1 MADHP
6 VSKPLL
12 KLKLLESLREGDFA
26 ALDSLVKT
34 FFRPRDDVSVRE
46 VAQLILHYA
55 VQVAPLPLIKDIL
68 AHWLTDEE
76 IKLDINQ
83 DDPDGNTALHLAA
96 YQSRGDVVSLLLDQ
110 PDINDCILNHANLQ
124 PIEMCKNLNIAQMMQ
139 LKRSEYLGEV
149 AQEFRRAFVNRDREH
164 LDAILAKPRNSELLD
179 INGTDPQTGDTVLHE
194 FVKKRDVVMCQ
205 WILSHGGD
213 PFKRD
218 RRGKLP
224 LDLLGKVPPVNE
236 SPNVKLTPEQQL
248 KRILEKAAREQSVI
262 EVANSLNEPP
272 TYKGY
277 LRKWTN
283 FAQGYRLR
291 WFVLSPDGTLSY
303 YKDQDDTKN
312 ACRGSLNMSTCYLH
326 LDSSE
331 KLKFEI
337 IGGFNGTVRWHLK
350 GNHPVET
357 NRWVWAVQG
366 AIRFAKDRER
376 TTRNGGNNE
385 PQGPSRPESKAKE
398 TSHHLRTPSVNSFH
412 SSTGRR
418 QRPHQSQHSISS
430 ISSMSSG
437 EAELNE
443 NLTNRGREY
452 VTKVK
457 SGRTSLDACV
467 NDEDSKS
474 TTSKSIRDKAEGKDD
489 GDSDPDYLRDEVTED
504 FEDEDVK
511 IEYGPHYQEVSMIQ
525 RSITIELSSL
535 TELLDNKAPDADEIS
550 MIRKSLNSLSKNFES
565 YSTLSSVRDRKLLKL
580 LQKQHDVNQ
589 LWIKSV
595 KELEL
600 ELIDKSERLSSLDT
614 ERKNLKK
621 LLQKKLMELSDA
633 GTSANDTVK
642 EGQATDGVNQG
653 DSENS
658 RPLEEIAEF
667 MNSNKEADDDSDI
680 DEFFDAEDN
689 ESSKEKTQTPVAEN
703 NSDEKTP
710 TEKERPPAQAK
721 ASGESGVSESQIT
734 EGGSAGTGESSK
746 SKGVSSDFE
755 QNVVHS
761 GLTEQ
766 SVPDT
771 AAATQ
776 SYENVAKQP
785 AATTNS
791 LSAQGQEKP
800 LHSTYT
806 PPQKEK
812 EELLNQQGSYLG
824 YEDGLRT
831 RLALSKDDRP
841 KISLWSVLKSMI
853 GKDMTRMSLP
863 VTFNE
868 PTSLLQRVA
877 EDLEYSDLLTEGA
890 SYEDSTLRL
899 LYVAAFSISSYS
911 STTKR
916 VAKPFNPILGET
928 YEYSRPDEHF
938 RFFTEQVSHHPPISA
953 TWSESAKW
961 DFWGESRVDSNFNG
975 RSFEVEHL
983 GLWYL
988 KMRPDSEPE
997 EELYTWKKPNNT
1009 VVGILVGN
1017 PQVDN
1022 HGDVE
1027 IVNHK
1032 TGDRCMIHFKARG
1045 WRSSNAYEV
1054 KGEVYNK
1061 DGGKEWIFGGHWNES
1076 LYAKKVLKPNSSEE
1090 MQLDKA
1096 KGSTGSKNDPNRDGN
1111 KFLIWHVHDRPD
1123 FPFNL
1128 TQFAASL
1135 NAPQPKLLKWIPS
1148 TDTRLRPDQRA
1159 MEEGRYDDA
1168 AKEKD
1173 RVEQKQRAA
1182 RKRLEKANQDH
1193 VPKWFKQVQH
1203 PITKKSFWQFNGEY
1217 WQVRKDKKFEGL
1229 PDIF

>member
-1 MADHP
+1 MAEHP

-12 KLKLLESLREGDFA
+12 KLKLLESLREGDFSS
-26 ALDSLVKT
+26 LDQLLKT
-34 FFRPRDDVSVRE
+34 YFNPKDDASVRE

-55 VQVAPLPLIKDIL
+55 VQVAPLQLIKDIL
-68 AHWLTDEE
+68 AHWLKDEE
-76 IKLDINQ
+76 IKLDVNHQ
-83 DDPDGNTALHLAA
+83 DPEGNTALHLAA
-96 YQSRGDVVSLLLDQ
+96 YQSRGDVVNILMDL
-110 PDINDCILNHANLQ
+110 PDINDCIFNNSNLQ

-139 LKRSEYLGEV
+139 MKRSEYLGDV
-149 AQEFRRAFVNRDREH
+149 AQEFRRAFVNRDCDH
-164 LDAILAKPRNSELLD
+164 LEAILAKPRNAELLD

-194 FVKKRDVVMCQ
+194 FVKKKDLVMCR

-218 RRGKLP
+218 RKGKLP
-224 LDLLGKVPPVNE
+224 VDLLGKVPPAADT
-236 SPNVKLTPEQQL
+236 PNTKLTHEQQL
-248 KRILEKAAREQSVI
+248 KRMLEKAAREQSVI
-262 EVANSLNEPP
+262 EVANNLNEPP

-291 WFVLSPDGTLSY
+291 WFILSPDGTLSY

-376 TTRNGGNNE
+376 VIKSGGQPNNVDQSATVSN
-385 PQGPSRPESKAKE
+385 PKAKE
-398 TSHHLRTPSVNSFH
+398 AVQHSNSSSVNSLHPSVN
-412 SSTGRR
+412 RR
-418 QRPHQSQHSISS
+418 QRQHQPQHS
-430 ISSMSSG
+430 ISSMSSMSSSD
-437 EAELNE
+437 AELNE
-443 NLTNRGREY
+443 NLTSRGKEY

-457 SGRTSLDACV
+457 SGRTSMDASI
-467 NDEDSKS
+467 NTGDNRSETGEMRQNSDDADDLASEDYL
-474 TTSKSIRDKAEGKDD
+474 KDD
-489 GDSDPDYLRDEVTED
+489 DTED
-504 FEDEDVK
+504 YDNNDLK
-511 IEYGPHYQEVSMIQ
+511 TEYGPHHQEVSMIQ
-525 RSITIELSSL
+525 RSITIELASL
-535 TELLDNKAPDADEIS
+535 TELLEAKTPDASELE
-550 MIRKSLNSLSKNFES
+550 MVRKSLQSLSKNFNS
-565 YSTLSSVRDRKLLKL
+565 YSSMTSVRDKKLIKL
-580 LQKQHDVNQ
+580 LQKQQDVNH
-589 LWIKSV
+589 LWVRSV

-600 ELIDKSERLSSLDT
+600 ELIEKSERLSSLDV

-621 LLQKKLMELSDA
+621 LLQKKLLEISEAGPASEISSGKQESDTA
-633 GTSANDTVK
+633 PIP
-642 EGQATDGVNQG
+642 E
-653 DSENS
+653 SETA
-658 RPLEEIAEF
+658 RPLEEIANF
-667 MNSNKEADDDSDI
+667 INSNKEADEDSDI

-689 ESSKEKTQTPVAEN
+689 DSSKEKKVDKDAEGVKPQNINKEQQIDKVVAEGDTESTVTDAVSSN
-703 NSDEKTP
+703 YEKGVTHTGLTDKSTSDT
-710 TEKERPPAQAK
+710 AK
-721 ASGESGVSESQIT
+721 ASQPFGETSTTKSSGST
-734 EGGSAGTGESSK
+734 K
-746 SKGVSSDFE
+746 E
-755 QNVVHS
+755 Q
-761 GLTEQ
+761 T
-766 SVPDT
+766 
-771 AAATQ
+771 
-776 SYENVAKQP
+776 
-785 AATTNS
+785 
-791 LSAQGQEKP
+791 KP
-800 LHSTYT
+800 LHNTFTES
-806 PPQKEK
+806 QKKK
-812 EELLNQQGSYLG
+812 EDQINHEGSYLG
-824 YEDGLRT
+824 YEDGLRCK
-831 RLALSKDDRP
+831 LGLGQDDRP

-853 GKDMTRMSLP
+853 GKDMTRMALP

-877 EDLEYSDLLTEGA
+877 EDLEYSNILTEA
-890 SYEDSTLRL
+890 AAFEDSTLRL
-899 LYVAAFSISSYS
+899 LYVAIFSVSSYS

-961 DFWGESRVDSNFNG
+961 DFWGESHVDSNFNG

-988 KMRPDSEPE
+988 RMRPDSEAE
-997 EELYTWKKPNNT
+997 DELYTWKKPNNT

-1027 IVNHK
+1027 IVNHT
-1032 TGDRCMIHFKARG
+1032 TGDRCTIHFKARG

-1061 DGGKEWIFGGHWNES
+1061 KGGKEWIFGGHWNES
-1076 LYAKKVLKPNSSEE
+1076 LHAKKVLKPNSSEE
-1090 MQLDKA
+1090 MALDKS
-1096 KGSTGSKNDPNRDGN
+1096 KSLPRSKDGPNTDGSK
-1111 KFLIWHVHDRPD
+1111 FLVWHVHDRPEL
-1123 FPFNL
+1123 PFNL
-1128 TQFAASL
+1128 TQYAVSL
-1135 NAPQPKLLKWIPS
+1135 NAPQPRLLKWIPP

-1159 MEEGRYDDA
+1159 MEEGRYDA
-1168 AKEKD
+1168 AADEKN

-1182 RKRLEKANQDH
+1182 RKRREKEN
-1193 VPKWFKQVQH
+1193 VEYTPNWFVAAQH
-1203 PITKKSFWQFNGEY
+1203 PITKKNYWKFNDKY
-1217 WQVRKDKKFEGL
+1217 WKVRKDRKFEGL

>member
-26 ALDSLVKT
+26 SLDSLVKKY
-34 FFRPRDDVSVRE
+34 FHPRDDVSVRE

-55 VQVAPLPLIKDIL
+55 VQVAPLQLIKDIL

-83 DDPDGNTALHLAA
+83 EDPDGNTALHLAA
-96 YQSRGDVVSLLLDQ
+96 FQSRGDVVSLLLDQ
-110 PDINDCILNHANLQ
+110 PDINDCILNNANLQ

-139 LKRSEYLGEV
+139 FKRSEYLGEV

-194 FVKKRDVVMCQ
+194 FVKKRDLVMCQ
-205 WILSHGGD
+205 WILNHGGD

-218 RRGKLP
+218 RRGQLP
-224 LDLLGKVPPVNE
+224 LDLLGKVPPVND
-236 SPNVKLTPEQQL
+236 SPNVKLSSEQQL
-248 KRILEKAAREQSVI
+248 KRMLEKAAREQSVI

-376 TTRNGGNNE
+376 TIRNNGSNE
-385 PQGPSRPESKAKE
+385 PHGAARPEPKMKE
-398 TSHHLRTPSVNSFH
+398 TSHHLRTPSANSLH
-412 SSTGRR
+412 SSTNRR
-418 QRPHQSQHSISS
+418 QRAHQSQRSINS

-457 SGRTSLDACV
+457 SGRPSLDAYA
-467 NDEDSKS
+467 NDEDNKSAISKP
-474 TTSKSIRDKAEGKDD
+474 IRDLADGKDD
-489 GDSDPDYLRDEVTED
+489 VESDQEYFRDEVTED

-511 IEYGPHYQEVSMIQ
+511 IEYGPQYQEVSMIQ

-535 TELLDNKAPDADEIS
+535 TELLENKTPDADEIN
-550 MIRKSLNSLSKNFES
+550 MIRKSLGSLSKNFES

-600 ELIDKSERLSSLDT
+600 ELIEKSERLSSLDT

-621 LLQKKLMELSDA
+621 LLQKKLLELSDA
-633 GTSANDTVK
+633 STSANDTANDRQVV
-642 EGQATDGVNQG
+642 DGESVG
-653 DSENS
+653 DNENS
-658 RPLEEIAEF
+658 KPLEEIAEF
-667 MNSNKEADDDSDI
+667 INSNKEADEDSDI

-689 ESSKEKTQTPVAEN
+689 EAQKPTAEKNHDDTAAAR
-703 NSDEKTP
+703 
-710 TEKERPPAQAK
+710 KERAPQPAKVTEGSRASGGERI
-721 ASGESGVSESQIT
+721 SGESGGTEESGNINR
-734 EGGSAGTGESSK
+734 
-746 SKGVSSDFE
+746 VPSDFE

-761 GLTEQ
+761 GLTDQ
-766 SVPDT
+766 SVPNT

-776 SYENVAKQP
+776 AYEEVAKQP
-785 AATTNS
+785 EASTKP
-791 LSAQGQEKP
+791 LSAHGQKKP

-806 PPQKEK
+806 PPQEKKED
-812 EELLNQQGSYLG
+812 LLNQEGSYLG

-831 RLALSKDDRP
+831 KLALSKDDRP

-877 EDLEYSDLLTEGA
+877 EDLEYSNLLTEGA

-928 YEYSRPDEHF
+928 FEYSRPDEHF

-988 KMRPDSEPE
+988 RMRPDSESE

-1032 TGDRCMIHFKARG
+1032 TGDRCTIHFKARG

-1061 DGGKEWIFGGHWNES
+1061 DGGKEWVFGGHWNES

-1090 MQLDKA
+1090 MPLDKP
-1096 KGSTGSKNDPNRDGN
+1096 KGSKGSKNDPNRDGN

-1128 TQFAASL
+1128 TQYAASL
-1135 NAPQPKLLKWIPS
+1135 NAPQPKLLNWIPP

-1182 RKRLEKANQDH
+1182 RKRLEKANKEH
-1193 VPKWFKQVQH
+1193 VPNWFKQVQH
-1203 PITKKSFWQFNGEY
+1203 PITKKNFWQFNGDY
-1217 WQVRKDKKFEGL
+1217 WQVRKDKKFEHL

>member
-26 ALDSLVKT
+26 SLDSLVKT
-34 FFRPRDDVSVRE
+34 HFFPKNDVSVRE

-55 VQVAPLPLIKDIL
+55 VQVAPLQLIKDIL

-76 IKLDINQ
+76 IKLDINHE
-83 DDPDGNTALHLAA
+83 DPDGNTALHLAA
-96 YQSRGDVVSLLLDQ
+96 YQSRGDVVNLLLDQ
-110 PDINDCILNHANLQ
+110 SNINDCILNNSGLQ

-139 LKRSEYLGEV
+139 VRRSEYLGEV
-149 AQEFRRAFVNRDREH
+149 AQEFRRAFVNRDCEH
-164 LDAILAKPRNSELLD
+164 LEAILAKPRNSELLD

-194 FVKKRDVVMCQ
+194 FVRKRDVVMCQ

-224 LDLLGKVPPVNE
+224 LDLLGKVPPANE
-236 SPNVKLTPEQQL
+236 SPNSSLSPEQQL
-248 KRILEKAAREQSVI
+248 KRMLEKAAREQSVI

-291 WFVLSPDGTLSY
+291 WFILSPDGTLSY
-303 YKDQDDTKN
+303 YKDQDDTRN

-376 TTRNGGNNE
+376 TIRNGGNTVTSSSAHPE
-385 PQGPSRPESKAKE
+385 PKNKYAG
-398 TSHHLRTPSVNSFH
+398 HHLNAPSSHSLH
-412 SSTGRR
+412 SSVGRR
-418 QRPHQSQHSISS
+418 QRTHQPQRSISS

-437 EAELNE
+437 DADLND
-443 NLTNRGREY
+443 NLTNKGKEY
-452 VTKVK
+452 VTRVK

-467 NDEDSKS
+467 NSEDNKS
-474 TTSKSIRDKAEGKDD
+474 VSSRSIRDNVE
-489 GDSDPDYLRDEVTED
+489 STED
-504 FEDEDVK
+504 VESEQEYLKDEITEEFEDEDMK
-511 IEYGPHYQEVSMIQ
+511 FEYGPHHQEVSMIQ

-535 TELLDNKAPDADEIS
+535 AELLENKAPDADELN
-550 MIRKSLNSLSKNFES
+550 MIKKSLKSLSSNFES
-565 YSTLSSVRDRKLLKL
+565 YSTMSSVRDKKLLKL
-580 LQKQHDVNQ
+580 LQKQRDVNQ
-589 LWIKSV
+589 LWIRSV

-600 ELIDKSERLSSLDT
+600 ELIDKSERLASLDI

-621 LLQKKLMELSDA
+621 LLQKKLLEISE
-633 GTSANDTVK
+633 GGVPANDATNK
-642 EGQATDGVNQG
+642 ERDVHDGNVVG
-653 DSENS
+653 SDNS
-658 RPLEEIAEF
+658 GPLEEIAEF
-667 MNSNKEADDDSDI
+667 MNSNKEVDEDSDI
-680 DEFFDAEDN
+680 DEFFDAEET
-689 ESSKEKTQTPVAEN
+689 ESFKEQMQRPADKMQHDDSVSGVQERQDYNAKGSEGQRVP
-703 NSDEKTP
+703 
-710 TEKERPPAQAK
+710 EKEATS
-721 ASGESGVSESQIT
+721 ASFENIVQPSGDSKVST
-734 EGGSAGTGESSK
+734 N
-746 SKGVSSDFE
+746 FE
-755 QNVVHS
+755 QNVTHS
-761 GLTEQ
+761 GLTDG
-766 SVPDT
+766 SVQNT
-771 AAATQ
+771 ERAAEP
-776 SYENVAKQP
+776 YEKVEKHAPK
-785 AATTNS
+785 TTNAS
-791 LSAQGQEKP
+791 SARGGNEPLHGTYTEPQEK
-800 LHSTYT
+800 
-806 PPQKEK
+806 KK
-812 EELLNQQGSYLG
+812 DILNTEGSYLG

-831 RLALSKDDRP
+831 KLALSKDDRP

-877 EDLEYSDLLTEGA
+877 EDLEYSSLLTEGA

-899 LYVAAFSISSYS
+899 LYVAVFSISSYS

-988 KMRPDSEPE
+988 RMRPDSEPE
-997 EELYTWKKPNNT
+997 DELYTWKKPNNT

-1090 MQLDKA
+1090 MQLDKSRA
-1096 KGSTGSKNDPNRDGN
+1096 SSSSKTGPNRDGT
-1111 KFLIWHVHDRPD
+1111 KFLIWHVHDRPEH
-1123 FPFNL
+1123 PFNL
-1128 TQFAASL
+1128 TQFAVSL
-1135 NAPQPKLLKWIPS
+1135 NAPQPKLLDWIPP

-1159 MEEGRYDDA
+1159 MEEGRYDAA

-1182 RKRLEKANQDH
+1182 RKRLEKANKEH
-1193 VPKWFKQVQH
+1193 VPKWFEMVQH
-1203 PITKKSFWQFNGEY
+1203 PITKKNFWQFKGEY
-1217 WQVRKDKKFEGL
+1217 WRIRKDKKFSDL